1 MAPKT
6 ILFKDKI
13 LFFTFFINNTI
24 IIIFM
29 FLCRLILLLFG
40 LSVHVLLWVLTL
52 SFRLY
57 AINFQCILCALSI
70 LGKQEMLEYYC

>member
-1 MAPKT
+1 
-6 ILFKDKI
+6 
-13 LFFTFFINNTI
+13 
-24 IIIFM
+24 M